1 MIEKQAEQVDLIK
14 EHKVSVIKVEETVT
28 ERERVNLQIEPDL
41 HKQTG
46 TIFCKDFSD

>member
-1 MIEKQAEQVDLIK
+1 MIEKQAEQGDLIK
-14 EHKVSVIKVEETVT
+14 EYKVPVIKVEETVT
-28 ERERVNLQIEPDL
+28 ERERGDLQIESDL